1 MLKLCKSYL
10 NCQSYFCLWQFCGIN
25 VRLVSDVV
33 GKKSHCF
40 LFCFKN
46 YWFIFKDTT
55 RPKRDYEV
63 DGRDYHFV
71 TSREQMEKD
80 IQDHKFIEAGQYN
93 NHLYGT
99 SVQSVREVAEKVNQC
114 QLLSFTEVIIWLY
127 WKGKIEEW
135 QEATRNSVTLRGLC
149 TKLETR
155 CIVTNAFKRNRVLW
169 LYYWKRATAV
179 FSCYKKRIGW
189 KNIGIRG

>member
-1 MLKLCKSYL
+1 MSKLCRPVLIVSHL
-10 NCQSYFCLWQFCGIN
+10 FCLWKFCSIN
-25 VRLVSDVV
+25 GKLFLDIV
-33 GKKSHCF
+33 GGENNSF
-40 LFCFKN
+40 LFCLKN

-99 SVQSVREVAEKVNQC
+99 SVQSVREVAEKVKQC
-114 QLLSFTEVIIWLY
+114 QLLSFAEVVIWLC
-127 WKGKIEEW
+127 WQGKREEW
-135 QEATRNSVTLRGLC
+135 QEAIRNPLTSKEFVQ
-149 TKLETR
+149 TKH
-155 CIVTNAFKRNRVLW
+155 IVTNAFRETMKLW
-169 LYYWKRATAV
+169 NKESVMTKLGGEKQP
-179 FSCYKKRIGW
+179 
-189 KNIGIRG
+189 